1 MPATILPPTK
11 ADELHRLIESELRD
25 GGFNTA
31 ATVRLLLHG
40 ILDARVE
47 APADWATPAEE

>member
-1 MPATILPPTK
+1 MPESLLPETSK
-11 ADELHRLIESELRD
+11 ADLHRRIDAELRD

>member
-1 MPATILPPTK
+1 MPESLLPETSK
-11 ADELHRLIESELRD
+11 ADLHRRIDAELRD
-25 GGFNTA
+25 GGHNTA